1 MSSCK
6 ISAQNTVQPPI
17 NTTAA
22 ALTASFTVLATPV
35 SELRPVSELSSVSE
49 RSAVSALRSISA
61 LLIAPACVL
70 RLTAE
75 TCAIVIVAKQAV
87 VFNMINAPKPQKSSG
102 TKIP

>member
-1 MSSCK
+1 MD
-6 ISAQNTVQPPI
+6 V
-17 NTTAA
+17 AA
-22 ALTASFTVLATPV
+22 VELLERFYALIWPM
-35 SELRPVSELSSVSE
+35 LR
-49 RSAVSALRSISA
+49 ISA

-87 VFNMINAPKPQKSSG
+87 VFNMINESPPKPQKSSG